1 MQIGHYLALLHRSQC
16 QLGDAFR
23 AVAEAHHA
31 DNEVARG
38 ALRFASRCEAHAEA
52 LQPFVDR
59 YAEGAGD
66 PPSDLH
72 TDLFHG
78 PREGPLALL
87 RDLHDLYLMAAECD
101 VVWTLIG
108 QAAQGA
114 RDRDLFDVV
123 QGSEGETAMQMR
135 WTKGQMKHAAPQS
148 LVVSR

>member
-1 MQIGHYLALLHRSQC
+1 MQLGHYLALLHRSEC
-16 QLGDAFR
+16 QLADAFH

-31 DNEVARG
+31 DREVARG
-38 ALRFASRCEAHAEA
+38 ALQFASRCEEHAEA
-52 LQPFVDR
+52 LQRFVDR

-66 PPSDLH
+66 PPADLH

-87 RDLHDLYLMAAECD
+87 RDLHDLYLMEAECD

-114 RDRDLFDVV
+114 RDDDLFDVV
-123 QGSEGETAMQMR
+123 QGSEGDTAIQMR

-148 LVVSR
+148 LVVTR